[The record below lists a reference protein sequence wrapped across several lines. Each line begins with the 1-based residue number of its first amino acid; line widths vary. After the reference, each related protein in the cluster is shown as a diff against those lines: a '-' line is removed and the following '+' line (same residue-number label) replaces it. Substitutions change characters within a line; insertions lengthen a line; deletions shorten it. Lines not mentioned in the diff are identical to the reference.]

1 MRRTCPDPLP
11 DFLRE
16 IATPRSLQKGENLFM
31 EGDAYRGPFFVRS
44 GIFKFY
50 TLNECGK
57 ELILHTFGAGDWMAT
72 PPTFLHG
79 PEEYYHASSQALT
92 CSHVDELPV
101 RAFRNALRKNPDFM
115 FQFASTVVKVTFAF
129 QSRLKAISLYSVPE
143 RLEDF
148 LRQLGADFSPV
159 TLPLQ
164 KHEIAAL
171 LGTTP
176 ESVSRAF
183 RMLVD
188 CGRLS
193 VVNHTY
199 CLAPLTAVGQS
210 APA

>member
-1 MRRTCPDPLP
+1 
-11 DFLRE
+11 
-16 IATPRSLQKGENLFM
+16 M

-44 GIFKFY
+44 GLFKFY

-57 ELILHTFGAGDWMAT
+57 ELILHTFGRGDWMAT
-72 PPTFLHG
+72 PPTFLCG
-79 PEEYYHASSQALT
+79 SEEYYHASSRALV
-92 CSHVDELPV
+92 CAQVDELPV
-101 RAFRNALRKNPDFM
+101 KAFRNALRNNPDFM
-115 FQFASTVVKVTFAF
+115 FQFASAVVKITFTF

-183 RMLVD
+183 RSLVE

-193 VVNHTY
+193 VVNQTY
-199 CLAPLTAVGQS
+199 CLAPFAVPERKAGTGI
-210 APA
+210 ARA